1 MLSFLAIDTSPKWL
15 LVFFVCSG
23 EPALIKD
30 PKNDINC
37 KKVEQQTYSLKH
49 CQNSQTLVTARINS
63 PHFVVRSKCVEITKK
78 KNPNIG

>member
-37 KKVEQQTYSLKH
+37 KKL
-49 CQNSQTLVTARINS
+49 NSKLTVL
-63 PHFVVRSKCVEITKK
+63 
-78 KNPNIG
+78 NIVKILRHW